1 MFKKLSKKEHKYRLK
16 IINYLHLNK
25 EKQRILD
32 KQNEYTYKELFY
44 NIPEAMRILLEYSSV
59 QSFQNLSYEISKTTT
74 AIQHLAEVIKN
85 VF

>member
-16 IINYLHLNK
+16 IINYLRLNK

-32 KQNEYTYKELFY
+32 KQTEYTYKELFY
-44 NIPEAMRILLEYSSV
+44 NPSEAMRILFEYSVSKA
-59 QSFQNLSYEISKTTT
+59 FQDLSTEVHKTTT
-74 AIQHLAEVIKN
+74 AIQLLTEAFKN

>member
-16 IINYLHLNK
+16 IINYLRLNK

-32 KQNEYTYKELFY
+32 KQSEYTYKELFY
-44 NIPEAMRILLEYSSV
+44 NPSEAMRILLEYSV
-59 QSFQNLSYEISKTTT
+59 PKAFQDLSWEVNKATT
-74 AIQHLAEVIKN
+74 AIQHLMEAFKN